1 LPFPPLRKEYMFSL
15 MRIVDKA
22 VKEAMPHGELEG
34 SLVSL
39 TNLLPLIYTCVT
51 FIGLAALIL
60 TVEVLRMLDFRFI
73 IWKLLRIL
81 YMLTVNRFVFI
92 ISKCWVD
99 GL

>member
-1 LPFPPLRKEYMFSL
+1 MFSL

-39 TNLLPLIYTCVT
+39 TNLLPLIYTCLT
-51 FIGLAALIL
+51 LIGLAALIL

-73 IWKLLRIL
+73 MWKLLHIL
-81 YMLTVNRFVFI
+81 HLYILTVNRFVVI
-92 ISKCWVD
+92 ISTYWVD
-99 GL
+99 KL